1 MVLVDSAKAGFSFWI
16 TDPLAKAGGNL
27 KSGGVRM
34 IEEVRMLRTFTQ
46 PFPGGRRQNMS
57 ALRASDPLIETFTPT

>member
-1 MVLVDSAKAGFSFWI
+1 
-16 TDPLAKAGGNL
+16 
-27 KSGGVRM
+27 M

-57 ALRASDPLIETFTPT
+57 VLRASDPLIETFTPT